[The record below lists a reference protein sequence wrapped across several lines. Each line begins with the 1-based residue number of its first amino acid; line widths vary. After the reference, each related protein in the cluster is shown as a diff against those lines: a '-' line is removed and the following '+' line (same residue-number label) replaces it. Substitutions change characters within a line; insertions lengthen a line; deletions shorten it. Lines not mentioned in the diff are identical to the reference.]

1 MAPKYDLPRGN
12 YTFYY
17 LELALEKKLTRK
29 LNDLRDT
36 VTKTKGSIK
45 YNVPGT
51 EYINNREEFLEWRD
65 AMGCI
70 RRRDDGHG
78 RRDHGPREVLDAF
91 RGGEMEEEDLKKN
104 TKTMIVSSKEKG
116 RTWYSPEAWQYGGL
130 RLKEEV
136 KDEEETR
143 GLEDARGD
151 EEGSVLKRVGKE
163 GSSSRAAS
171 EGPSAKRSRLAGE

>member
-78 RRDHGPREVLDAF
+78 V
-91 RGGEMEEEDLKKN
+91 
-104 TKTMIVSSKEKG
+104 
-116 RTWYSPEAWQYGGL
+116 
-130 RLKEEV
+130 V
-136 KDEEETR
+136 KQS
-143 GLEDARGD
+143 GCC
-151 EEGSVLKRVGKE
+151 
-163 GSSSRAAS
+163 
-171 EGPSAKRSRLAGE
+171 